1 MEYIKFIKT
10 DKANLELVN
19 EFCVKIKT
27 HDEVD
32 LDLKDMQ
39 AIHEAKKTLVH
50 NNMYTT
56 IFIPGKYVTVTMEAR
71 KFAASDDANY
81 NAIAKAIVATDIA
94 IRLVGSFFITINK
107 PPVIT
112 KIFSTEKEALVWLEN
127 MTSKFWEKKKKTT

>member
-56 IFIPGKYVTVTMEAR
+56 IFIPGKYVTITMEAR